1 MNPECE
7 ITHEMVML
15 ENYMEEMRDQILSR
29 LDPMERA
36 AIFLDLKEFAYRYRE
51 QQEINELDFYLE

>member
-1 MNPECE
+1 MNPDSE
-7 ITHEMVML
+7 IYHEMIML
-15 ENYMEEMRDQILSR
+15 EQHMEELRDQIISR
-29 LDPMERA
+29 LDPLERA